1 MNTIGFDLISDL
13 NLSPE
18 DSFNWEGKATSLYC
32 IIAGNISADLYTIK
46 QTLSHLSK
54 FYQGI
59 FYTLGSLEYHNISDV
74 VKRTNEIRKA
84 CHSVRNLAIMHHHVV
99 VIDGIA
105 VIGAN
110 GWYGNTT
117 YDEETA
123 SIIEVHRN
131 EDILYLKNTIERLQ
145 KHLDVKKIVI
155 VSNSVPGIEL
165 YFGEHPDTIDIQLN
179 LNIALIA
186 DTENKVSHW
195 LYGTYGKVVDTN
207 INDLN
212 YINNS
217 SFNRNPY
224 WAKRVEIQ
232 I

>member
-18 DSFNWEGKATSLYC
+18 DNFNWEGKATSLYC
-32 IIAGNISADLYTIK
+32 IIAGNISADLHTIK

-59 FYTLGSLEYHNISDV
+59 FYTLGSLEYNNTSDV
-74 VKRTNEIRKA
+74 IKRTKEIYKT
-84 CHSVRNLAIMHHHVV
+84 CNSIGNLAIMHHHVV
-99 VIDGIA
+99 VVDGIA
-105 VIGAN
+105 VLGVN

-117 YDEETA
+117 YDEENA
-123 SIIEVHRN
+123 SIIEVYRN
-131 EDILYLKNTIERLQ
+131 EDILYVKNTLERLQ
-145 KHLDVKKIVI
+145 KHLDVKNIVI
-155 VSNSVPGIEL
+155 VSNSVPGIDL
-165 YFGEHPDTIDIQLN
+165 YFGEHPDTVDTQLN
-179 LNIALIA
+179 LNIALLA

-207 INDLN
+207 INDIN

-217 SFNRNPY
+217 SFSRNPY
-224 WAKRVEIQ
+224 WSKRVEIKT
-232 I
+232 